1 MSMQKLRS
9 VFAAGMVLV
18 FVLGVS
24 LNLETVAEDD
34 VFAAMKVTRV
44 VPPVMAPDL
53 EIPTA
58 TGSSLRLSDLRGKA
72 VIVGFF
78 VTT

>member
-1 MSMQKLRS
+1 MSMQKLSS
-9 VFAAGMVLV
+9 VFAAGMAVA
-18 FVLGVS
+18 FVLGAW

-34 VFAAMKVTRV
+34 VFAAMRVTRA

-58 TGSSLRLSDLRGKA
+58 TGSSLRLADLRGKA
-72 VIVGFF
+72 LIVGFF

>member
-1 MSMQKLRS
+1 MNTQRLSLITI
-9 VFAAGMVLV
+9 AGTAVIFL
-18 FVLGVS
+18 LGAS
-24 LNLETVAEDD
+24 LNLGTAAEDD
-34 VFAAMKVTRV
+34 VFAALKVTRA
-44 VPPVMAPDL
+44 VPPVMSPDL

-72 VIVGFF
+72 LIVGFF